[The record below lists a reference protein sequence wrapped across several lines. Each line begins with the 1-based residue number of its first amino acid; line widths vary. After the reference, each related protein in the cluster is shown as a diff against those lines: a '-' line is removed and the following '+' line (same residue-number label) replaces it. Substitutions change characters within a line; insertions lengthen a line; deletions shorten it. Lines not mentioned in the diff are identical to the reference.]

1 VGVSP
6 GVRQPLVLLVSVV
19 AGLVVGELLG
29 VEGGLKRFGDRL
41 EKRFSRGESRVS
53 RAFVTTSLLFCVGPL
68 TVIGSLKDGLKVDY
82 SLLALK
88 SALDL
93 YRGAH
98 LRLGLGAGV
107 LLSAGTVLV
116 VQGSLTLGANFLDAV
131 VTESMISATTAT
143 GGILI
148 FALGLGLL
156 DLKEV
161 RVANMLPALLF
172 APLLVAAAPLWP
184 F

>member
-1 VGVSP
+1 
-6 GVRQPLVLLVSVV
+6 
-19 AGLVVGELLG
+19 
-29 VEGGLKRFGDRL
+29 
-41 EKRFSRGESRVS
+41 
-53 RAFVTTSLLFCVGPL
+53 
-68 TVIGSLKDGLKVDY
+68 VIGSLQDGLNGDY

-88 SALDL
+88 SALDFIAAL
-93 YRGAH
+93 AFACV
-98 LRLGLGAGV
+98 LGWGV

-116 VQGSLTLGANFLDAV
+116 VQGSLTLGAGLLDTV
-131 VTESMISATTAT
+131 ITGPMISGTTAT

-172 APLLVAAAPLWP
+172 APLLVAVTTLWP
-184 F
+184 L